1 MIKDEMIEVASI
13 TKKQTMNDI
22 VNLTI
27 VELALSYKAMQ
38 RLIAISELVRDSSFN
53 YKSWLKWYKQDN
65 NTEIT
70 LDKFIKDFGI
80 TTIKKEK
87 SHISMIPSLQKMFLC
102 IVMYN
107 SKSNREQLID
117 DYSKLL
123 ARLELNNI
131 LKGQITPSII
141 KIYQT
146 KKKYYSDLY
155 LSLKTNHA
163 LESEILDLLTPKRFR
178 DSSVAEESFEG
189 KNPFESDYF
198 RITTSAPI
206 RRLQDKTQIFPQEK
220 SDFVRRRLT
229 HSVEVSA
236 VGRRLGLM
244 VEKELFEKGYLLKHG
259 EYVNRYSHSIA
270 TILETAGL
278 VHDIGNPPFGHFG
291 EDSIQ
296 RYFKELIERYKL
308 ERTIEEAELRIEQHK
323 DEQDEKKSVALSVS
337 KILLKEHNEI
347 ALVAEEF
354 SKLSE
359 EQREDFMHFDGNVQG
374 LRILRHLGLSADDN
388 SFNLTMPTLATI
400 IKYPFPAKHDVIKNI
415 HSTKKY
421 GYYQSEKGTYE
432 RICETLHI
440 KEGKRHP
447 FAYLLE
453 AADDIVNVT
462 SDVEDGF
469 KMGIIGL
476 EELKQKVNALEDEYL
491 NFEEIEKYIKN
502 QSGDIDCSQKVINE
516 LLVKEFRIRAV
527 HTLIDEAV
535 KIFVNNFEDIIH
547 DCYAYENKDTSL
559 SIENTILGNEL
570 LKTSELR
577 NALSDLQKITY
588 KDKYVLKS
596 ELLGE
601 HVITA
606 MLDKFIG
613 CMFPETF
620 EEEEERANKLILSPK
635 TTEGKLYALISPNYK
650 HAYGCKDDEVPN
662 EPYQR
667 FQLAVDHV
675 SGMTDS
681 YIVDLYNELTN
692 RKR

>member
-1 MIKDEMIEVASI
+1 MIEEKMIEVASI

-38 RLIAISELVRDSSFN
+38 RLIAICELVRDTSFN
-53 YKSWLKWYKQDN
+53 YKSWLKWYKQDT
-65 NTEIT
+65 NTGFA
-70 LDKFIKDFGI
+70 LDEYIKDFGI

-107 SKSNREQLID
+107 SKPNHEQLID
-117 DYSKLL
+117 EYSNLL

-131 LKGQITPSII
+131 LKGEITPSVF
-141 KIYQT
+141 KVYKN
-146 KKKYYSDLY
+146 KKKQYNDLY
-155 LSLKTNHA
+155 LEIKTNHV
-163 LESEILDLLTPKRFR
+163 LESEILDLLNPERFR
-178 DSSVAEESFEG
+178 KSSAAEDSFEG
-189 KNPFESDYF
+189 QNPFESDYF

-244 VEKELFEKGYLLKHG
+244 VEKELFEKGVLLKHG
-259 EYVNRYSHSIA
+259 EYINRYSHSIA

-296 RYFKELIERYKL
+296 RYFRELIDRYKL
-308 ERTIEEAELRIEQHK
+308 EKTIEAAELKVEQHK
-323 DEQDEKKSVALSVS
+323 DEQNQKKSVALSVS
-337 KILLKEHNEI
+337 KILLKEHQEI
-347 ALVAEEF
+347 GVVAEEF
-354 SKLSE
+354 SKLKDKCH
-359 EQREDFMHFDGNVQG
+359 DFMRFDGNVQG

-388 SFNLTMPTLATI
+388 SFNLTMPTMATI
-400 IKYPFPAKHDVIKNI
+400 IKYPFPAKHDTIEGN
-415 HSTKKY
+415 HSTEKY
-421 GYYQSEKGTYE
+421 GYYQSEKETYE
-432 RICETLHI
+432 QICNTLHL
-440 KEGKRHP
+440 KAGKRHP
-447 FAYLLE
+447 LAYLLE

-476 EELKQKVNALEDEYL
+476 EELKKKINALGDSYL

-502 QSGDIDCSQKVINE
+502 QSGDNDCSQKVINE

-527 HTLIDEAV
+527 HTLISETV
-535 KIFVNNFEDIIH
+535 QIFVDNLEDIIN
-547 DCYAYENKDTSL
+547 DCYVYEDKHITS
-559 SIENTILGNEL
+559 SVDNAILGNEL

-577 NALSDLQKITY
+577 KALSKLQKITY
-588 KDKYVLKS
+588 RDKYVLKS

-601 HVITA
+601 HVITT

-613 CMFPETF
+613 CMFPKEF
-620 EEEEERANKLILSPK
+620 ENDEERPNKLILSSK